1 MHVLEA
7 DSDEAPRASLQLP
20 AALDSLVC
28 LRGRG
33 VDARSRSTLGERVTV
48 FCDEV
53 NPPRPDFFSAG
64 LAPVVSP
71 RFLAAL
77 DALGV
82 DNHETYT
89 AIIEDL
95 EGEVSISEH
104 RVLNFIGR
112 VASVDLE
119 RSRYNSFEG
128 VLFKLET
135 MRLRGGCDSD
145 VLMFR
150 PDEWP
155 LVILVRDEVAEGLR
169 QAGLTGLRLT
179 PVDEWENL
187 DF

>member
-7 DSDEAPRASLQLP
+7 DSDEAPRAALQLP
-20 AALDSLVC
+20 AALDSLMF

-33 VDARSRSTLGERVTV
+33 VDARSRAALGERVTV

-53 NPPRPDFFSAG
+53 NPPRPDFFSGG
-64 LAPVVSP
+64 LAPVVST

-77 DALGV
+77 GALGV
-82 DNHETYT
+82 DNHETYEAT
-89 AIIEDL
+89 IEDL
-95 EGEVSISEH
+95 DGEVPASEH
-104 RVLNFIGR
+104 RVLNVIGR

-119 RSRYNSFEG
+119 RSRYSSLEG

-135 MRLRGGCDSD
+135 MRLRAGFDRD

-169 QAGLTGLRLT
+169 RAGLSGLRVT
-179 PVDEWENL
+179 PVEQWENL